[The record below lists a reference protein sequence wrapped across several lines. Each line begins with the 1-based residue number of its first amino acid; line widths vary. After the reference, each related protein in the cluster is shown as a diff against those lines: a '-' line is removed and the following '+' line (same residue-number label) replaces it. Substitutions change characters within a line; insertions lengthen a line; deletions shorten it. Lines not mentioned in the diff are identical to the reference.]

1 MGELPGDKS
10 SVRPS
15 FIIKNSATEMRRQL
29 MKNKN
34 IRSDC
39 CDASVIIVG
48 QKAFQCIQCG
58 SRCAVAMDY
67 ESMSYISNNFS

>member
-1 MGELPGDKS
+1 
-10 SVRPS
+10 
-15 FIIKNSATEMRRQL
+15 MRRQL

>member
-1 MGELPGDKS
+1 MGELPGNKP

-15 FIIKNSATEMRRQL
+15 FLVKNRATEMRRQL

-39 CDASVIIVG
+39 CGASVIIVG

-58 SRCAVAMDY
+58 SRCAVAVDY
-67 ESMSYISNNFS
+67 ESMSYISKNFS

>member
-1 MGELPGDKS
+1 MGELPDDKS
-10 SVRPS
+10 RVRPS
-15 FIIKNSATEMRRQL
+15 FIIKNRATKTRRQL

-39 CDASVIIVG
+39 CGASVIIVG

-58 SRCAVAMDY
+58 SRCAVAVDY
-67 ESMSYISNNFS
+67 ESMSYMSKDFS

>member
-1 MGELPGDKS
+1 MGELPDDKS
-10 SVRPS
+10 PVRPS
-15 FIIKNSATEMRRQL
+15 FIIKNRATETRRRL

-58 SRCAVAMDY
+58 NRCAVAVDY
-67 ESMSYISNNFS
+67 ESMSYISKNFS